1 MPLADIPEHVQK
13 AFIAAEDKRF
23 HQHKGIDERGV
34 IRAFVGNLAQP
45 GRPQGGSTITQ
56 QVAKNLLV
64 GDDVTY
70 ERKMREMIV
79 ASRLERTLT
88 KPEILEIYLNSIYLG
103 RASWGV
109 EMAAQSYFGKPAKAL
124 TLEEG
129 ALLAGLTKGPNY
141 YNPDRQPERAQ
152 ERFAYV
158 LSRIGEDGV
167 IPADRMKQAFGA
179 RPQLIA
185 LDRVRRDG
193 GFHFVDYLDREAKTL
208 GGVESLTAASY
219 TVRSTVNPAL
229 QRATETALQEGL
241 ARYELNTGR
250 MSFHGAEANLGEAIG
265 RIQAAGPSA
274 VGKPAWRQALEN
286 ARLPLYDV
294 RWPAAVDHG
303 EDQGEGRRR
312 GHPRRLE
319 GRARA
324 AADGLDPRHPA
335 RAQAARRR
343 ACARRRG
350 GRRQGQGQ
358 GRHAGARRAARAP
371 ARAGGGGRPREQ
383 DGPHPGHGRRLLV
396 SPEPAQP
403 RDPGASPAGLRLQAA
418 RLPRRARARPA
429 AEHARLGYARD
440 PAAGRRVRRRG
451 RRITGRP
458 RTTTALPPASSPCG
472 ARSRIRR
479 TSSRRGCST
488 AASTTIRSA
497 ACSGSAS
504 SPWRRSSTS
513 NACSHYP
520 FVLGAQPVR
529 LIDLAAFYAAIAN
542 EGVRPSPYSV
552 EMIEQG
558 AQTVYCAGGEAAG
571 HDRLGRPGRVLPDE
585 DDPAGR
591 PAARHGAFDPPP
603 RPLRR
608 RQDRHQRQRERR
620 LVRRLH
626 QRGQHRGVGR
636 HDNADK
642 RRTLGRGQT
651 GGKVA
656 VPIFESIVEAA
667 WTHHAPKTA
676 LSPPSL
682 EAQRQLVAM
691 PIDLR
696 TGDQVAEGAPG
707 AFTEHFRRG
716 RFGQVADTQFR
727 LVPREE
733 AYAFHHPDPRGDG
746 EAAGGWFD
754 DVYRGL
760 FAEAPRRRDP
770 RAEAPAWR
778 GPSWVRPW
786 WEEEDERPR
795 RRPRRVDPD
804 YSVGLPDLLRSEAVI
819 LRVGLCLAVL
829 GLSLPSRAS
838 AEFRLEEVPSVA
850 AAPLPAAKTIAFS
863 DAAGDSLADPATGL
877 LRFEDWAKAK
887 PLHKGALSLYPA
899 YAEPTITVTAHGI
912 SKPYKEKLH
921 MYVAEARFVVP
932 RPSGA
937 IDLARYASL
946 EFLEKADPS
955 IKHRLIAA
963 ADALPYTDPE
973 SAHNRHPDRR
983 WCEAAGRV
991 ICIESRYHLE
1001 GRLPV
1006 GIRLANKLEEG
1017 GKKISEYVEFQ
1028 SELRVLTEIERA
1040 GLGRLTGLDTPVSG
1054 ALEQSIFHV
1063 NQMMQFG
1070 KFLAVLQ
1077 RHPADANRTVVSIFM
1092 ALGIETDVLEKK
1104 KEYENVPVLRNMVPA
1119 QVLMG
1124 KSSFNTGSSISAGL
1138 PDYARNRIKAVA
1150 AILERE

>member
-1 MPLADIPEHVQK
+1 MSTILVKILATALTLGQVTARPEAVKTAFDPAQDGPAVAQVLKDGCAHMRRAFDIEDINLDDLIATAMEDPGAVTGEVKVLQGVNLGELHLVYRQFCKGESVANSPVDLGAVIAYYNTAVADLPDHTKLKGLRLPGVSTILDGNGERFSEIYEPDHRRVWVPLADIPEHVQK

-88 KPEILEIYLNSIYLG
+88 KLEILEIYLNSIYLG

-158 LSRIGEDGV
+158 LSRLGEDGV

-185 LDRVRRDG
+185 LERVRRDG

-250 MSFHGAEANLGEAIG
+250 MSFQGAEANLGEAIA
-265 RIQAAGPSA
+265 RIGAAA
-274 VGKPAWRQALEN
+274 AGKPAWRQALEN

-294 RWPAAVDHG
+294 RWPAAVITEKTKTKNGG
-303 EDQGEGRRR
+303 EVIRVGLKDGRVL
-312 GHPRRLE
+312 PLT
-319 GRARA
+319 AWS
-324 AADGLDPRHPA
+324 PA
-335 RAQAARRR
+335 IRR
-343 ACARRRG
+343 ALKPHDVVYVRVVEASAAKIKG
-350 GRRQGQGQ
+350 K
-358 GRHAGARRAARAP
+358 AGAP
-371 ARAGGGGRPREQ
+371 ARAELRVRPTVQGAAVVLENKTGRILAMAGGFSYPLSQLNRATQAHRQPGSAFKPVVYLAALGRGLQPNTLVRDTPVTLPPVGRFSSRPQ
-383 DGPHPGHGRRLLV
+383 DHWTPKNYDGAAAGLLTLRRALENSKNLVTARLLDGAIDND
-396 SPEPAQP
+396 PERSLQRVCELAMEAQ
-403 RDPGASPAGLRLQAA
+403 LYVECVQ
-418 RLPRRARARPA
+418 
-429 AEHARLGYARD
+429 
-440 PAAGRRVRRRG
+440 
-451 RRITGRP
+451 
-458 RTTTALPPASSPCG
+458 
-472 ARSRIRR
+472 
-479 TSSRRGCST
+479 
-488 AASTTIRSA
+488 
-497 ACSGSAS
+497 
-504 SPWRRSSTS
+504 
-513 NACSHYP
+513 HYP

-529 LIDLAAFYAAIAN
+529 VIDLAAFYAAIAN

-558 AQTVYCAGGEAAG
+558 AQTVYARVEKPPVMIGSA
-571 HDRLGRPGRVLPDE
+571 DRVAFYQMKTILQGVL
-585 DDPAGR
+585 
-591 PAARHGAFDPPP
+591 
-603 RPLRR
+603 
-608 RQDRHQRQRERR
+608 QRGTANAIRR
-620 LVRRLH
+620 LAPFVA
-626 QRGQHRGVGR
+626 GKTGTSDNENDVWFAGFTNEVSIVVWVG

-676 LSPPSL
+676 LSPPSV

-804 YSVGLPDLLRSEAVI
+804 YPWG
-819 LRVGLCLAVL
+819 
-829 GLSLPSRAS
+829 
-838 AEFRLEEVPSVA
+838 
-850 AAPLPAAKTIAFS
+850 
-863 DAAGDSLADPATGL
+863 
-877 LRFEDWAKAK
+877 
-887 PLHKGALSLYPA
+887 Y
-899 YAEPTITVTAHGI
+899 
-912 SKPYKEKLH
+912 
-921 MYVAEARFVVP
+921 
-932 RPSGA
+932 
-937 IDLARYASL
+937 
-946 EFLEKADPS
+946 
-955 IKHRLIAA
+955 
-963 ADALPYTDPE
+963 
-973 SAHNRHPDRR
+973 
-983 WCEAAGRV
+983 
-991 ICIESRYHLE
+991 
-1001 GRLPV
+1001 
-1006 GIRLANKLEEG
+1006 
-1017 GKKISEYVEFQ
+1017 
-1028 SELRVLTEIERA
+1028 
-1040 GLGRLTGLDTPVSG
+1040 
-1054 ALEQSIFHV
+1054 
-1063 NQMMQFG
+1063 
-1070 KFLAVLQ
+1070 
-1077 RHPADANRTVVSIFM
+1077 
-1092 ALGIETDVLEKK
+1092 
-1104 KEYENVPVLRNMVPA
+1104 
-1119 QVLMG
+1119 
-1124 KSSFNTGSSISAGL
+1124 
-1138 PDYARNRIKAVA
+1138 RIY
-1150 AILERE
+1150 